1 MKFQSSIR
9 LLSFLLL
16 SLFLSPLAQAQSVDP
31 LDEDFGFMYW
41 KLGVHIDSVKNVT
54 KDGRT
59 QKLHRYK
66 PTSGKITFEDIPLR
80 SVYIY
85 FWRGHVHSIEVKTRA
100 SETKAFLQKMK
111 ERYGEGVPLDNFGGK
126 VVWEATLARLIF
138 EQNLISRDAVF
149 TFLCEEVHEKYY
161 NTMMGYDEE

>member
-1 MKFQSSIR
+1 MKFHSSIR
-9 LLSFLLL
+9 LLSFLVICCLFSPSL
-16 SLFLSPLAQAQSVDP
+16 SAQEMDP

-41 KLGVHIDSVKNVT
+41 KLGAHIDSVKNVT

-66 PTSGKITFEDIPLR
+66 PTSGKVSFEEIPLK

-85 FWRGHVHSIEVKTRA
+85 FWRGRVHSIEVKTRA
-100 SETKAFLQKMK
+100 AETKPFLDKMK
-111 ERYGEGVPLDNFGGK
+111 ERYGEGEALDNLGGK
-126 VVWEATLARLIF
+126 IVWEGVLTRLIF